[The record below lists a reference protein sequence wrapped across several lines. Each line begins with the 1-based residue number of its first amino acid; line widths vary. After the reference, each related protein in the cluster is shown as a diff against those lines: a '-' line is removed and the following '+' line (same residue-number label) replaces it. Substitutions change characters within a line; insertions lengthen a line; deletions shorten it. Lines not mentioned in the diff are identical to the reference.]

1 MNNKKSKPNKPEN
14 EYVTLIT
21 DMIKKIFSLIREEY
35 KKHLTKVRLSIIL
48 KLNIMYVL
56 RIMSIMSTLN
66 IIILGCYGYFTFRRI
81 EDKMSQSFNEISK
94 EYIMESNV
102 PKERLQLISSLSG
115 FEIRVFDETQKLVYS
130 SNEEYMN
137 KGTEPI
143 IEKLVSFDENRS
155 LENQQF
161 SNLIN
166 GKSNAI
172 TGEIFRFNYVYE
184 KNLPSNNGQIN
195 VKLAFPLYEELRNLL
210 RILLALIIAEVIL
223 ALLSLRKTAK
233 RSRKI
238 LSPIN
243 EMIDTVRNIT
253 INRMDTRISTGGTQ
267 DELKDLAITFN
278 DMLDRIQRAYE
289 IQNQF
294 VSDASHEL
302 RTPIAV
308 IQGYA
313 KMLDRWGKQDEKVLD
328 ESIEAIKSESENMKD
343 LVEKLLFLARGD
355 KNTQAINM
363 EEFYLNELIDEVV
376 RDTRLIDTEHEIRN
390 NINESIKIYADA
402 KLLKQAIRVFVDNSI
417 KYTPAGGVITLYS
430 FKEGKEAVIAI
441 KDTGIGIDEKDLPN
455 IFNRFYRAD
464 KSRTK
469 ETGGT
474 GLGLSIA
481 KWIIMKHKGS
491 IQVESALNKGT
502 KVVLRLPLMVPG
514 V

>member
-1 MNNKKSKPNKPEN
+1 MNNKKSNPNNPKN
-14 EYVTLIT
+14 EYISLINS
-21 DMIKKIFSLIREEY
+21 MFKKLYNLIREEY
-35 KKHLTKVRLSIIL
+35 KKHLTRIRFSIIL
-48 KLNIMYVL
+48 KLNVMYTL
-56 RIMSIMSTLN
+56 RIMSIMFTLN
-66 IIILGCYGYFTFRRI
+66 IVILGCYGYFTFRGI
-81 EDKMSQSFNEISK
+81 ENKMYESFNEISK
-94 EYIMESNV
+94 EDITESNI
-102 PKERLQLISSLSG
+102 PKEKLQLISSLSG
-115 FEIRVFDETQKLVYS
+115 FEIRVFDETQKLIYS

-137 KGTEPI
+137 KGAEAIP
-143 IEKLVSFDENRS
+143 EKLVPFDENRS

-161 SNLIN
+161 SNLVNNPNNQIS
-166 GKSNAI
+166 GD
-172 TGEIFRFNYVYE
+172 IFRFNYVYE
-184 KNLPSNNGQIN
+184 KNISMNNREVK

-210 RILLALIIAEVIL
+210 RILLTLIISEAIL
-223 ALLSLRKTAK
+223 TLLSLGKSARRSK
-233 RSRKI
+233 RI
-238 LSPIN
+238 LSPVN

-253 INRMDTRISTGGTQ
+253 INRMDTRLNTGGTQ

-308 IQGYA
+308 IQGYV

-363 EEFYLNELIDEVV
+363 EEFYLNVLIDEVV
-376 RDTRLIDTEHEIRN
+376 RDTRLIDNEHEIRN
-390 NINESIKIYADA
+390 TINESIKIYADA

-417 KYTPAGGVITLYS
+417 KYTPAGGVITLDS
-430 FKEGKEAVIAI
+430 FKEGKEAVITI

-481 KWIIMKHKGS
+481 KWIIMKHKGG
-491 IQVESALNKGT
+491 IQVESSLNKGT
-502 KVVLRLPLMVPG
+502 KVVLRVTAI
-514 V
+514 